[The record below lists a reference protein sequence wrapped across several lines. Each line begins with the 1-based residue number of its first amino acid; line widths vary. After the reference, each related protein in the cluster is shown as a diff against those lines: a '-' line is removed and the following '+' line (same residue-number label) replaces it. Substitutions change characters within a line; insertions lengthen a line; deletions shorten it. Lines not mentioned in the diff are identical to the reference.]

1 MFHSLSSVSADRST
15 DIERGVCFD
24 ICREWVSLADTDPQ
38 AFEVRLA
45 EATAGDG
52 WVMAIT
58 GIALGNQP

>member
-1 MFHSLSSVSADRST
+1 MTSAM
-15 DIERGVCFD
+15 G
-24 ICREWVSLADTDPQ
+24 EWVSLADTDPQ